1 MTDKEKAVIMAYTG
15 TTFLA
20 GDKFGIFHKYIEDIM
35 GRPVFTH
42 ELGDPKIASKIKEKA
57 LPDFLKIC
65 KDEFEEDQEV
75 IKENSKRYVEVN
87 EIYLVPKKD
96 IKKAVKF
103 KLAPCDDIKMSD
115 LCATCKHYHNGEM
128 TYNCKAFITPEFA
141 CYDEEDQE

>member
-1 MTDKEKAVIMAYTG
+1 MTDKEKAVVMAYTG

-65 KDEFEEDQEV
+65 KDEFEEDE
-75 IKENSKRYVEVN
+75 
-87 EIYLVPKKD
+87 
-96 IKKAVKF
+96 
-103 KLAPCDDIKMSD
+103 IKMSD
-115 LCATCKHYHNGEM
+115 LCVKCKNYHNGEM
-128 TYNCKAFITPEFA
+128 TLNCKAYITPEFS
-141 CYDEEDQE
+141 CYEEDQK